1 MRLSGAAIRPI
12 VYRIGYKCA
21 HSVCG
26 VADIY
31 PLLEDGRDATDS
43 HPAGDDLSGVRK
55 LEFLPCFPN
64 SSTTVTTRNVW
75 IHEINMISID

>member
-31 PLLEDGRDATDS
+31 PLLEDGRD
-43 HPAGDDLSGVRK
+43 
-55 LEFLPCFPN
+55 
-64 SSTTVTTRNVW
+64 
-75 IHEINMISID
+75 